1 MKFLTS
7 PMLYLLLFAIAGM
20 AAITAGIYILAGI
33 GWAFISGGI
42 QFLACAALISRG
54 LNYG

>member
-1 MKFLTS
+1 MKILTS

-20 AAITAGIYILAGI
+20 AAITAGIYIQAGI

-42 QFLACAALISRG
+42 QLLACAVLISRG